1 MYSSAVGIKAWSSR
15 AQLGLLTVVTLV
27 LVVYPVLNRYLGVD
41 VRVVV
46 AWARAKLG
54 G

>member
-1 MYSSAVGIKAWSSR
+1 MGIKAWSSR

-41 VRVVV
+41 VRVLATWV
-46 AWARAKLG
+46 RAQLG